1 MYRGYIYGIQCT
13 VTNKMYIGQ
22 TTQTVEKRLH
32 RHFMSATKGSNF
44 NIHQAMRK
52 YGFEKFEIE
61 ELECIESNTPQ
72 ELISDLNVLEQFYI
86 KYYDTK
92 HNGYNMTDGGEGTR
106 GRIYSEKERGCFIS
120 RMKRL
125 WDNKEYCNHLSDAA
139 VKRFANNSE
148 RQKQSERIKT
158 FHSKNPLFKEEA
170 KLAVKQFF
178 SIKENREAQAER
190 CRKQW
195 KTQKEEFTRGL
206 RKAQRSAAIAKR
218 KTIVQMDLNGNEL
231 REFSSIKEAMQFVG
245 GFPNIGA
252 CCKGKLKHETAGGYK
267 WKYKD

>member
-1 MYRGYIYGIQCT
+1 
-13 VTNKMYIGQ
+13 MYIGQ

-148 RQKQSERIKT
+148 RQNNLKELKLFILKT
-158 FHSKNPLFKEEA
+158 HF
-170 KLAVKQFF
+170 
-178 SIKENREAQAER
+178 
-190 CRKQW
+190 
-195 KTQKEEFTRGL
+195 L
-206 RKAQRSAAIAKR
+206 RKK
-218 KTIVQMDLNGNEL
+218 LN
-231 REFSSIKEAMQFVG
+231 
-245 GFPNIGA
+245 
-252 CCKGKLKHETAGGYK
+252 
-267 WKYKD
+267 